1 MNINIS
7 RKKIS
12 DSFIYIVRI
21 CIGCMFIYSSLPKIR
36 QPYDFLSNIYSY
48 ELIGPRLGMFVAMT
62 LPWLELFVG
71 ICLIAGVFIGGALLV
86 SIALASLFTF
96 ALGSALYQGLNI
108 SCGCFGSA
116 QNEIISAGT
125 LFRSVLILILSI
137 SAAVL
142 YHTSILSD
150 R

>member
-12 DSFIYIVRI
+12 DSFIYIVRV

-71 ICLIAGVFIGGALLV
+71 ICLIAGIFIGGALLV
-86 SIALASLFTF
+86 SIALVSLFTF
-96 ALGSALYQGLNI
+96 ALASALYQGLNI

-125 LFRSVLILILSI
+125 LSRAVLILILSI